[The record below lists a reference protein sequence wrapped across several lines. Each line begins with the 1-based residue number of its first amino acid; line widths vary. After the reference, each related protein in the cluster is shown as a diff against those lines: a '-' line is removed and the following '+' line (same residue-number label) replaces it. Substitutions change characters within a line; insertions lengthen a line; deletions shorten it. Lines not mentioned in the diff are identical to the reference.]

1 MRQWWDGVTKETK
14 NCTKYL
20 GGKLELIYWKE
31 QKSRPDNTRVSGN
44 SGLRDLKCEINH
56 HS

>member
-14 NCTKYL
+14 NCIKYL

-44 SGLRDLKCEINH
+44 SGVRDLKCEINH